1 VPGLTE
7 TDPLQPLETAEKIRK
22 SPSFLKGHGNETIFF
37 VIENISLA
45 IIDTGTP
52 GISVTESRQLPVPPI
67 RGVVIMIFY
76 RKLSVSVM
84 RGVIDSP
91 YHQYGEPTTLII
103 SDTESFL
110 FTIRS

>member
-1 VPGLTE
+1 
-7 TDPLQPLETAEKIRK
+7 LETAEKLRK

-37 VIENISLA
+37 VIENIPLA
-45 IIDTGTP
+45 INDTGTP

-67 RGVVIMIFY
+67 QGVVIIIFY
-76 RKLSVSVM
+76 RKVM

-110 FTIRS
+110 LTIQ